1 MVVNGDC
8 LCDRDSS
15 VYKGNGHIETGSR
28 DSVHSIVI
36 CPHESDSM
44 II

>member
-8 LCDRDSS
+8 FCDGDSS
-15 VYKGNGHIETGSR
+15 VYGGNGHIETGSR
-28 DSVHSIVI
+28 DSVHRIVI

-44 II
+44 IL

>member
-1 MVVNGDC
+1 MVANGDC
-8 LCDRDSS
+8 LCDGVFS
-15 VYKGNGHIETGSR
+15 VYGGNGHSETGSR

-36 CPHESDSM
+36 SPHESDST

>member
-8 LCDRDSS
+8 LCDWHSS
-15 VYKGNGHIETGSR
+15 VYGGNGHSETGSR

-36 CPHESDSM
+36 CPHESNSM
-44 II
+44 IL